1 MHALHGRRRSERV
14 RLAGSGRR
22 PANVDAADRPGVVKG
37 IEEDDGAAGFRA
49 AIVRVA
55 HAHAR
60 NVHDTAVIDH
70 HATIRTRGRRLPR

>member
-1 MHALHGRRRSERV
+1 
-14 RLAGSGRR
+14 
-22 PANVDAADRPGVVKG
+22 
-37 IEEDDGAAGFRA
+37 
-49 AIVRVA
+49 VA